1 MIDKLKQLWQ
11 YDWFKISTS
20 LLLGIVVGVIFYPSK
35 TITERETL
43 KLKESY
49 ELKISEIQKTHTE
62 ETKALSEKLIAEE
75 SARKSLEMESS
86 KKLEMLTQENKSL
99 KQSSKKQKFKLVKP
113 DGTIV
118 EKEMEQSNSEEVSN
132 IVSSIKEEFNQKVKS
147 IEERWKKVHE
157 ERIAELKKKFDKDI
171 EKARSEQKVIEKT
184 VEKEKI
190 VEVNKKKL
198 RPEVGASYDGTKD
211 VKGYFH
217 LSYPVAGPV
226 FIGGGASGSKTGF
239 GDVRLGLG
247 LEL

>member
-1 MIDKLKQLWQ
+1 MIEKLKALWQ
-11 YDWFKISTS
+11 YNWFKISS
-20 LLLGIVVGVIFYPSK
+20 SAILGMVIGVVFYPSK

-43 KLKESY
+43 KLRESY

-62 ETKALSEKLIAEE
+62 ETKGLSEKLIAEE
-75 SARKSLEMESS
+75 SARKSLEVETS
-86 KKLEMLTQENKSL
+86 KKLELLTQENRSL

-113 DGTIV
+113 DGTII
-118 EKEMEQSNSEEVSN
+118 EKEMEQSDSEEVSSV
-132 IVSSIKEEFNQKVKS
+132 VSSIKQEFSQKIKS

-157 ERIAELKKKFDKDI
+157 ERVAELKKKFDQDI
-171 EKARSEQKVIEKT
+171 EKTKSEQKIVEKI

-198 RPEVGASYDGTKD
+198 RPEVGIAHDGD
-211 VKGYFH
+211 EFMGYFH

-226 FIGGGASGSKTGF
+226 FIGGGASGNKTEF
-239 GDVRLGLG
+239 GEVQLGIG